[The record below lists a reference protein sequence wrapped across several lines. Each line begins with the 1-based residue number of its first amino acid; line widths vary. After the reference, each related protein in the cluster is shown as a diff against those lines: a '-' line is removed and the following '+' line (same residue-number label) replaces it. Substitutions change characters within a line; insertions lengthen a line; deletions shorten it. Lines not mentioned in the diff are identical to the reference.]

1 MKEFRNPQGVHE
13 PVGAYSH
20 QVEIS
25 GNERMLV
32 VSGQIGMR
40 QDGTIPDDMLEQI
53 DVAFENVFRNLHAAN
68 MDVKDIVKITYY
80 IVGES
85 DMVKR
90 RELVLSKLMG
100 HKPCSTLVRVVAL
113 ASPAFKVEIDV
124 WASHAE

>member
-80 IVGES
+80 IAGES

-90 RELVLSKLMG
+90 RELVLSKLKG